1 MFKKLIGDKA
11 FYKRL
16 FVLML
21 PIMVQNGITN
31 FVNML
36 DNIMIGSVGTDE
48 MTGVAVTNQLLF
60 VFNLC
65 IFGAVSGAGIFGA
78 QFFGNNDF
86 DGVRHTFR
94 FKILFCGFMSVAGI
108 ALFVF
113 CGEPLINMYMQGEQ
127 GVTDPAAT
135 LGYAK
140 DYLLIML
147 IGLLPYTI
155 VQCYSSTLRE
165 GGHPNLPMFAGVAA
179 VAVNL
184 VFNYIL
190 IFGKFGAPRLG
201 VIGAAIATVLSRFA
215 ELAIVV
221 IFTHSNTKKYP
232 FIKGSYRSLYVPKI
246 LIGKLFIKGLPLMLN
261 ETMWASGVAIVNQ
274 CYSVISLD
282 AVSATNISQTF
293 WNVFSIAYMAVGAAI
308 GIIIG
313 QMLGANELREAK
325 KSAYKMIAFSFFIAT
340 IIGVIYI
347 VVAEFIPLAYNTDPE
362 IRRLSTR
369 LMQITAI
376 AMPFEA
382 LTHASYFTLRSG
394 GKMFITFIFDC
405 GFMWGINVLL
415 AFVLSRFTAIPF
427 IWLFA
432 IIQFISVLKAFIGVL
447 LVKNGFWVKNI
458 ISEK

>member
-1 MFKKLIGDKA
+1 MLRNLIGDKA

-16 FVLML
+16 LVLML

-36 DNIMIGSVGTDE
+36 DNIMIGAVGTAQ

-78 QFFGNNDF
+78 QFFGNKDY
-86 DGVRHTFR
+86 DGVRYTLR
-94 FKILFCGFMSVAGI
+94 FKLIFGLILCILGI
-108 ALFVF
+108 LLFVF
-113 CGEPLINMYMQGEQ
+113 CGDGLVNMYMQGDE
-127 GVTDPAAT
+127 GVTDPIAT
-135 LGYAK
+135 LNYAK
-140 DYLLIML
+140 NYLFIMILGLI
-147 IGLLPYTI
+147 PYTI

-179 VAVNL
+179 VVVNL
-184 VFNYIL
+184 MFNYIL

-201 VIGAAIATVLSRFA
+201 VAGAAVATVISRFT
-215 ELAIVV
+215 ELLIV
-221 IFTHSNTKKYP
+221 IFATHCNSKKYS
-232 FIKGSYRSLYVPKI
+232 FIKGLYKSLYVPKF
-246 LIGKLFIKGLPLMLN
+246 LIGRLFLKGLPLMIN
-261 ETMWASGVAIVNQ
+261 ETLWASGVAVINQ
-274 CYSVISLD
+274 CYSVRGLD
-282 AVSATNISQTF
+282 AVAAGNIQQTF

-308 GIIIG
+308 GIILG
-313 QMLGANELREAK
+313 QMLGANELDNAK
-325 KSAYKMIAFSFFIAT
+325 SSAFKMITFSFLIAT
-340 IIGVIYI
+340 VIAI
-347 VVAEFIPLAYNTDPE
+347 VYAFAAEFIPLAYNTDDE
-362 IRRLSTR
+362 IRHLATR

-405 GFMWGINVLL
+405 GFMWGITVIL

-432 IIQFISVLKAFIGVL
+432 IIQGVSVFKSFIGL
-447 LVKNGFWVKNI
+447 ILVKNGFWIKNI
-458 ISEK
+458 ISHS